1 MQVHLLDVYIIQIPS
16 KYKSFLPFQDYMFK
30 ELSRVNHVQ
39 WCSWLGY
46 VGFLIGLI
54 LVLEL
59 EVIIAFLFPLFVH
72 VP

>member
-1 MQVHLLDVYIIQIPS
+1 MQVHFLDVYNSQIPS

-30 ELSRVNHVQ
+30 EISQVNHIQ
-39 WCSWLGY
+39 WCSWLGH
-46 VGFLIGLI
+46 VGCLIGLI
-54 LVLEL
+54 LVVEL